1 MAIVDFRTVEPLLSE
16 ISTSD
21 LCAFDHKAEER
32 RALFQDKW
40 DKSGVHFWT
49 GDAYALK
56 STPSL
61 GAKRPALFRNLYQVC
76 DQDNVSIVDMN
87 KTPVTKILP
96 NGIVTVD
103 GAIQEID
110 AIILVTGFDAITG
123 DLKAINIINSAGET
137 LSEKWSNGTWTNL
150 GLKSHDS

>member
-1 MAIVDFRTVEPLLSE
+1 MSQGFPAKEAMTLAHLTCVHLITRQKRGEHYSKTNGTRAGF
-16 ISTSD
+16 TS
-21 LCAFDHKAEER
+21 
-32 RALFQDKW
+32 
-40 DKSGVHFWT
+40 GP
-49 GDAYALK
+49 
-56 STPSL
+56 TPSL

>member
-1 MAIVDFRTVEPLLSE
+1 MGQERGSLL
-16 ISTSD
+16 D
-21 LCAFDHKAEER
+21 RD
-32 RALFQDKW
+32 
-40 DKSGVHFWT
+40 
-49 GDAYALK
+49 
-56 STPSL
+56 TPSL

-150 GLKSHDS
+150 GLKSHDSRLSQHVLHAWTPKTNGFIQWVNIF